1 MSIIL
6 NKKTAFTIFKISKI
20 KRHKCD
26 YLQFP

>member
-6 NKKTAFTIFKISKI
+6 NKKIAFTIFKISKI